1 MWSSY
6 PRAKSQPAKGLPTAS
21 TAIRRFLRKLL
32 HRVLGLAL
40 TGMATSLVA
49 VLLMRWWPP
58 VTSAFM
64 LEARVDALLGGD
76 AGFRLR
82 HSWVEGDRI
91 SPNAQLAVIASED
104 QKFPFHHGFDVGAIQ
119 DAVREQEQGVRSR
132 GASTIS
138 QQTAKNLFL
147 WSGHSYVRKGL
158 EVWFTV
164 LLELCWPKTRILE
177 VYLNSAQFGPDVY
190 GIEAAAQSY
199 FHKHAAALTRT
210 EAAQLAAVLPNPVRL
225 HADRPSAYVAGRR
238 QWILG
243 QMRDLGDIAYL
254 KNLTHR

>member
-1 MWSSY
+1 M
-6 PRAKSQPAKGLPTAS
+6 
-21 TAIRRFLRKLL
+21 RKLL
-32 HRVLGLAL
+32 RWLRGLLL
-40 TGMATSLVA
+40 TGAVLSIAA

-64 LEARVDALLGGD
+64 LEARLAALASGDFGFHLHHVWVD
-76 AGFRLR
+76 R
-82 HSWVEGDRI
+82 ERI
-91 SPNAQLAVIASED
+91 SPYVQLAVIASED

-119 DAVREQEQGVRSR
+119 DAVREQEEGVRSR

-147 WSGHSYVRKGL
+147 WNGHSYLRKGV

-164 LLELCWPKTRILE
+164 LLELLWPKTRILE

-190 GIEAAAQSY
+190 GIEAAALLY
-199 FHKHAAALTRT
+199 FHRHAAALTRS
-210 EAAQLAAVLPNPVRL
+210 EAAQLAAVLPNPAKL
-225 HADRPSAYVAGRR
+225 HADRPSAYVVGRR

-243 QMRDLGDIAYL
+243 QMRDLGDIGYL
-254 KNLTHR
+254 KHL

>member
-1 MWSSY
+1 
-6 PRAKSQPAKGLPTAS
+6 
-21 TAIRRFLRKLL
+21 LRKLL
-32 HRVLGLAL
+32 RWILGLLL
-40 TGMATSLVA
+40 TGMLLSTAA

-64 LEARVDALLGGD
+64 LEARLEALAGGD
-76 AGFRLR
+76 FSFHL
-82 HSWVEGDRI
+82 HHVWVDRERI
-91 SPNAQLAVIASED
+91 SPNVQLAVIASED

-119 DAVREQEQGVRSR
+119 DAVREQEEGVRSR

-147 WSGHSYVRKGL
+147 WNGHSYVRKGV
-158 EVWFTV
+158 EAWFTV
-164 LLELCWPKTRILE
+164 LLELLWPKSRILE

-190 GIEAAAQSY
+190 GIEAAAQLY
-199 FHKHAAALTRT
+199 FHKHAAALSRG
-210 EAAQLAAVLPNPVRL
+210 EAAQLAAVLPNPVKL

-243 QMRDLGDIAYL
+243 QMRDLGDVAYL
-254 KNLTHR
+254 KNL

>member
-1 MWSSY
+1 M
-6 PRAKSQPAKGLPTAS
+6 
-21 TAIRRFLRKLL
+21 RKLL
-32 HRVLGLAL
+32 RWILGVI
-40 TGMATSLVA
+40 LVCMLLSIAA
-49 VLLMRWWPP
+49 VVAMRWWPP
-58 VTSAFM
+58 VTSAM
-64 LEARVDALLGGD
+64 MIEARLDGPV
-76 AGFRLR
+76 
-82 HSWVEGDRI
+82 HHTWMDRSAI
-91 SPNAQLAVIASED
+91 SPYMQLAVIASED
-104 QKFPFHHGFDVGAIQ
+104 QKFPFHHGFDFGSIQ
-119 DAVREQEQGVRSR
+119 DAVREQEEGVRSR

-147 WSGHSYVRKGL
+147 WGGHSYLRKGV

-190 GIEAAAQSY
+190 GVEAAAETY
-199 FHKHAAALTRT
+199 FRKHAMALTRA

-254 KNLTHR
+254 RNLSH